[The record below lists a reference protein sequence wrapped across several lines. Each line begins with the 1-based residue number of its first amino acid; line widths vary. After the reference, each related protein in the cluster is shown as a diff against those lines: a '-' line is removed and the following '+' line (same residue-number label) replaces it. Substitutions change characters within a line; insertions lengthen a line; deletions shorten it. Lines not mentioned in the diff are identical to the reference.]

1 MSQVICLGEI
11 LIDRI
16 AEQVGVEYDRVKSWQ
31 SCPGGALANVACGL
45 AKLGTSVSF
54 IGCVGQDPEGEQLI
68 QLLRQEGVDT
78 TGLQVHPEAMTRQV
92 YVTRDEN
99 GDRTFAKFS
108 GDSNTVFAD
117 TLMSA
122 AHLPVELFAKADF
135 LVLGTLGLASA
146 ETSRAIGRALKL
158 AEDNFVR
165 VIVDVNW
172 RPMFW
177 SNFDQAAQLIR
188 ILLGHTDFLKLTS
201 DEAYFLFRATS
212 PAAIAQA
219 LNHLEGAIVTDGAKE
234 CRYFLGDRQSKRAAF
249 SVESVDTTG
258 AGDAFLAAFIH
269 KICQKSL
276 SELAKPEFA
285 HEVISYACAAGAIA
299 TTAMGAIAA
308 QPTEPQ
314 IYELLA
320 KMNGK

>member
-1 MSQVICLGEI
+1 MPKVICLGEI

-16 AEQVGVEYDRVKSWQ
+16 AEQVGVDYDRVESWQ

-68 QLLRQEGVDT
+68 QLLSKEGVNT
-78 TGLQVHPEAMTRQV
+78 TGLQVHPESVTRQI
-92 YVTRDEN
+92 YVTRDEK

-108 GDSNTVFAD
+108 GDDTTVFAD

-122 AHLPVELFAKADF
+122 EHLPAHLFADADF
-135 LVLGTLGLASA
+135 LVLGTLGLASPQ
-146 ETSRAIGRALKL
+146 TSRAIGRALKL

-177 SNFDQAAQLIR
+177 SNFDQAAKLIR
-188 ILLGHTDFLKLTS
+188 VLLGYTDFLKLTTE
-201 DEAYFLFRATS
+201 EAYFLFRATS

-219 LNHLEGAIVTDGAKE
+219 LNHLEGVIVTDGAKE
-234 CRYFLGDRQSKRAAF
+234 CRYYLGERQSKRNAF
-249 SVESVDTTG
+249 PIDAVDTTG

-269 KICQKSL
+269 KISQKPLAEL
-276 SELAKPEFA
+276 SKPEYA
-285 HEVISYACAAGAIA
+285 HDVISYACAAGAIA
-299 TTAMGAIAA
+299 TTSMGAIEA
-308 QPTEPQ
+308 QPTDAQ
-314 IYELLA
+314 VRDFLA
-320 KMNGK
+320 KMNDQ